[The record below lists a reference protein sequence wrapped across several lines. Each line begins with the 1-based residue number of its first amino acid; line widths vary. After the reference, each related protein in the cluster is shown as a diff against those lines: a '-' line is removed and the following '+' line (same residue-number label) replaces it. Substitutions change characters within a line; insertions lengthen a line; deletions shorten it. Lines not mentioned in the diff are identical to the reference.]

1 MLVLTAGGLAACDRL
16 QAVVTPGA
24 PLSDE
29 DNALRR
35 KFRGLEGGQLRVDSL
50 FEVTGLN
57 IFAEDGKLF
66 FRSASLIPPR
76 GNSIRSYSARFGVPK
91 TLRVEWRDRYQT
103 ALDPPVPP
111 PPRAM

>member
-1 MLVLTAGGLAACDRL
+1 M
-16 QAVVTPGA
+16 
-24 PLSDE
+24 SDE
-29 DNALRR
+29 DKALKC

-57 IFAEDGKLF
+57 IFDENGKLF
-66 FRSASLIPPR
+66 FSRASLIPPG

-103 ALDPPVPP
+103 AFVPP
-111 PPRAM
+111 APRPLAM